1 MSACDRCANVEHE
14 KNCMNCPDHHQGEVT
29 LNTFGEKQL
38 GLDCCLKNFSL
49 SASANLT
56 VRKADLDTG
65 ETFFYVY

>member
-1 MSACDRCANVEHE
+1 
-14 KNCMNCPDHHQGEVT
+14 MNCPDHHQGEVT